1 MWILGVSRHH
11 NGSVCLLKDGKIIF
25 HLEEE
30 RLSRRKRDFTPY
42 FTLLKTLEYTDHID
56 HLVLSGIGPLPQVE
70 WYHDDGRENVY
81 TMILKKHLNLK
92 SKKPFVV
99 HDWSHNHHEMH
110 AAQAFYN
117 SGFDKAVVV
126 VADGAG
132 SIVDNE
138 IEIESIFTAEYP
150 AKFTKVYENYHSE
163 INISCGWK
171 FEMLSSY
178 LGFGQ
183 MDAGKVMGL
192 SSYGKPNPNIPNL
205 SKNKFFSKTGFVP
218 PIGLE
223 RSFQN
228 NADLSYELQRATQ
241 EQVLGLINKGIE
253 LTDCKNV
260 IVVGGYGLNC
270 VANYFYLNHLHKDV
284 NLYIEPNSSDGG
296 VSIGAAKKVWHHIT
310 GDTTIRKIDNIYYGP
325 KPSYDIKLQ
334 KNETSVDTNYSKVVD
349 LILKG
354 ELVALFQ
361 GSSEG
366 GPRALGNR
374 TLLFDPRH
382 TDGKNIV
389 NKIKKREWFRPFA
402 GVVLKEYAHDYFDM
416 RGLDESPFMMYAVNA
431 KDNISNLVPAI
442 IHVDNTC
449 RIQTVTEKQNIHLYN
464 LISQFYEKTGVPILL
479 NTSFNLANEP
489 LVETIEDALNT
500 LRNSDINYL
509 YLPDINK
516 LIMKEVNDIYIL
528 PT

>member
-11 NGSVCLLKDGKIIF
+11 NGSVCLLKDGEIIF

-70 WYHDDGRENVY
+70 WYHDTNDENVY
-81 TMILKKHLNLK
+81 SMILKKHFNLK
-92 SKKPFVV
+92 SKKPFAV
-99 HDWSHNHHEMH
+99 HNWSHNHHEMH
-110 AAQAFYN
+110 AVQGFYN
-117 SGFDKAVVV
+117 SGFEKAVVV

-132 SIVDNE
+132 SVVDNK

-163 INISCGWK
+163 NNISCGWK
-171 FEMLSSY
+171 FEMMAAH

-205 SKNKFFSKTGFVP
+205 SNNKFFSKTGFVP

-223 RSFQN
+223 RNLQN
-228 NADLSYELQRATQ
+228 DADLSYELQRSTQ
-241 EQVLGLINKGIE
+241 EQVLNLINKAVE
-253 LTDCKNV
+253 LTGCKNV

-284 NLYIEPNSSDGG
+284 NLYVEPNSSDGG

-325 KPSYDIKLQ
+325 KPTYDIQL
-334 KNETSVDTNYSKVVD
+334 NDGENSTESNYSD
-349 LILKG
+349 IIELILKG

-361 GSSEG
+361 GSSES

-382 TDGKNIV
+382 HDGKKIV

-402 GVVLKEYAHDYFDM
+402 GTILQEYAHDYFDM
-416 RGLDESPFMMYAVNA
+416 RGLAESPFMMYAVNV
-431 KDNISNLVPAI
+431 KSGVENIVPAI
-442 IHVDNTC
+442 THVDNTC
-449 RIQTVTEKQNIHLYN
+449 RIQTVTEEQNTHYYN
-464 LISQFYEKTGVPILL
+464 LIKEFYIKTGVPILF
-479 NTSFNLANEP
+479 NTSFNLAGEP
-489 LVETIEDALNT
+489 LVETIDDALHT
-500 LRNSDINYL
+500 LRNSDIKYL
-509 YLPDINK
+509 YLPEINK
-516 LIMKEVNDIYIL
+516 LITIENKNV
-528 PT
+528 